1 MNHNKPVPLER
12 RFSPVPRSE
21 HDSDERQIL
30 EVLGNHGFKRWP
42 EMDQRYRSVI
52 LAEAGAGKTFEM
64 IARAE
69 FIEAQGSPAFCIRIE
84 DILGDFEKAFEVGSA
99 ETFQQWLSSQDEA
112 WIFLDSVDEARL
124 SNPKDFEKAIRQFAT
139 AIQTAQLRAHICVS
153 SRPYA
158 WRPKSDRE
166 LIECYLPYKKPQTE
180 TTDQNSEPT
189 ESSEPSETE
198 LEIYWLDPLDE
209 ADIRLFAFHRSAPE
223 VDRLI
228 AELKRLNVMAMAERP
243 FDLEGILHKWTTDR
257 ELGGRSELLQHNIE
271 LRLKESDPDKA
282 DQRPLNLGMAHEGA
296 RMLAAAVILC
306 GKPGIQVPDNT
317 HERVGIEAEK
327 VLSNWEPSDVRT
339 LLERA
344 IFNDVIYGT
353 VRFRHR
359 EVREFLAAEWFAE
372 LLQRGN
378 AYHAIEALIFR
389 EQYGEHIV
397 TPRLRPILPWL
408 ILKDENIRKRA
419 LDIHPDIAVEGGD
432 PACLP
437 LPVRKIILA
446 DILARIVRMDKV
458 GAAQDNNAIARIAQ
472 PDLTD
477 ETLSLIKKYIA
488 HDDAVFFLG
497 RVVWQGK
504 MLECVPPLFA
514 VAHDPMRDIYSR
526 IVATRTVMSCGT
538 AEQRSTLWDNLLK
551 AQAEIPRELLPDLL
565 QGTSTDG
572 EGVALLLKAID
583 KLPPYN
589 RFKVTGLRQ
598 ALHGY
603 IDRLPILNA
612 DCVQPLA
619 KLFGGLQKFLARP
632 PHMDLD
638 TGRLSE
644 EFAWLLAPV
653 THAVERL
660 VSARAASAVQDVVL
674 ETLIII
680 PDIREMRGEYFDD
693 YKDKLQELVPA
704 WPELNDTLFWWT
716 VKVKRA
722 CLERDGE
729 RLNSDLQV
737 TWPAHYWFFGPDSF
751 FHVLEW
757 LNTRE
762 LEDDRL
768 VALSLALRIYAEAKR
783 PTEWLGRL
791 RATVADDAV
800 LIARLEGWLNPK
812 ISEQESERQQQS
824 IEFKKKHER
833 QRREQERVR
842 SDWVDR
848 LKKNPDLIRNPPG
861 LKPGGFSLSQYWLMM
876 ELEGND
882 LRTKLAQK
890 ADWEF
895 LIDEFGNDVAN
906 AYRDAAMSHWRHYHP
921 GLRSEGAD
929 PSSTPGSLYFA
940 MAGLEIESRE
950 HSGFPTHLNES
961 EVDHSLRYITWE
973 LNGFPSWLET
983 MYQAN
988 RQAVIKALRT
998 EIFWELDN
1006 TNPNQLSHRL
1016 LHDLTYYAPWL
1027 HHALIEPLQTWLR
1040 ENDLPTVDSLRYSLH
1055 ILKSGG
1061 MDPAELGT
1069 LAQTKTDSAQ
1079 SNELLSHW
1087 FAIWVDAQPDSGIPA
1102 LSEWLTK
1109 LDTDQS
1115 SIAGQLFITALM
1127 GNQHHASTGP
1137 TIGNFQT
1144 AEHLKSLYVLMHT
1157 YIRVEDDIHHGTGA
1171 YSPKLRDHAQD
1182 ARGRIFN
1189 LLSEIPGKTTYVALK
1204 ELIEKQPNLDHR
1216 LWMAERAYRRAEE
1229 DGDLEPW
1236 STTQVSEFGTQF
1248 TRTPVTHRQLFDLT
1262 VARLIDLKNWLER
1275 GDTSPYVTWQRVEKE
1290 TEMRNL
1296 VADRLNQNADH
1307 SFTVSQEPEVSN
1319 NQRMDIWLQNQ
1330 NAEYPIP
1337 IELKLL
1343 DKNWSGPK
1351 LCERLRNQLAGDYLC
1366 DGTERCGAMLLIWQ
1380 GRKSAKQWKIGGK
1393 LVGVSDLQDALKKDW
1408 CSISNCYPN
1417 VADIEVIVI
1426 DLTQRAIKSDS

>member
-1 MNHNKPVPLER
+1 
-12 RFSPVPRSE
+12 
-21 HDSDERQIL
+21 
-30 EVLGNHGFKRWP
+30 
-42 EMDQRYRSVI
+42 MDQRYRSVI

-69 FIEAQGSPAFCIRIE
+69 FIEAQGSPAFFIRIE
-84 DILGDFEKAFEVGSA
+84 DILDDFEKAFEVGSA

-124 SNPKDFEKAIRQFAT
+124 SNPKEFEKAIRQFAK

-166 LIECYLPYKKPQTE
+166 LIECYLPYKKPQPE
-180 TTDQNSEPT
+180 TTVQNSEPT

-209 ADIRLFAFHRSAPE
+209 ADIRLFSVHRSVPK
-223 VDRLI
+223 VDELI
-228 AELKRLNVMAMAERP
+228 EELNRLNVMAMAERP
-243 FDLEGILHKWTTDR
+243 FDLEGILHKWTTDG
-257 ELGGRSELLQHNIE
+257 ELGSRSELLQHNIE
-271 LRLKESDPDKA
+271 LRLEESDPDKA
-282 DQRPLNLGMAHEGA
+282 VQRPLNLGKAHEGA

-317 HERVGIEAEK
+317 HERTGIEAEK
-327 VLSNWEPSDVRT
+327 VLSNWDPRDVRT

-359 EVREFLAAEWFAE
+359 EVREYLAAEWFAE
-372 LLQRGN
+372 LLQKGN
-378 AYHAIEALIFR
+378 AYHAIEELIFR

-397 TPRLRPILPWL
+397 SPRLRPILPWM

-437 LPVRKIILA
+437 LPVRKKILA
-446 DILARIVRMDKV
+446 DILASIVRKGMA
-458 GAAQDNNAIARIAQ
+458 GTAQDNNAIARIAQ

-477 ETLSLIKKYIA
+477 ETLSLINEYIA

-504 MLECVPPLFA
+504 MLECVPPLLA
-514 VAHDPMRDIYSR
+514 VAHDPTRDIYSR
-526 IVATRTVMSCGT
+526 IVATRAVMSCGT
-538 AEQRSTLWDNLLK
+538 AEQKSSLWDNLLK
-551 AQAEIPRELLPDLL
+551 AQAEIPRELLPELL

-589 RFKVTGLRQ
+589 RFKATGLCQ

-612 DCVQPLA
+612 DCIQPLTE
-619 KLFGGLQKFLARP
+619 LFDGLKKFLARP
-632 PHMDLD
+632 PHMDCH
-638 TGRLSE
+638 TGRISE
-644 EFAWLLAPV
+644 EFAWLLAPA

-674 ETLIII
+674 EILLII
-680 PDIREMRGEYFDD
+680 PDIREIRGEYFDD
-693 YKDKLQELVPA
+693 YKDKLQELVPE
-704 WPELNDTLFWWT
+704 WPELNDSLFWWS

-729 RLNSDLQV
+729 RLNSDFPV
-737 TWPAHYWFFGPDSF
+737 AWPAHYWFFGPGSF
-751 FHVLEW
+751 FRVLEW

-768 VALSLALRIYAEAKR
+768 VALSLAHRIYAEAKR
-783 PTEWLGRL
+783 PTEWLRRL
-791 RATVADDAV
+791 RATVADDTV
-800 LIARLEGWLNPK
+800 LVARLEGWLNPT
-812 ISEQESERQQQS
+812 ISDQERERQQQR
-824 IEFKKKHER
+824 IELKNKHQR
-833 QRREQERVR
+833 QRREQERNR
-842 SDWVDR
+842 SEWVDR

-861 LKPGGFSLSQYWLMM
+861 LKPGVSSNDQEFLMM
-876 ELEGND
+876 ELEGD
-882 LRTKLAQK
+882 GIQTKTTQK

-895 LIDEFGNDVAN
+895 LIDEFGHDVAN

-929 PSSTPGSLYFA
+929 PSSFPVSLYFA

-961 EVDHSLRYITWE
+961 EVVHSLRYITWE
-973 LNGFPSWLET
+973 LNGFPSWFET
-983 MYQAN
+983 MYRAN
-988 RQAVIKALRT
+988 PQAVMKALRT

-1006 TNPNQLSHRL
+1006 TKPNQPSHRL

-1027 HHALIEPLQTWLR
+1027 HHALIKPLQTWFL
-1040 ENDLPTVDSLRYSLH
+1040 ENDMPTVDSLRYSLH

-1061 MDPAELGT
+1061 MDPAEFGT
-1069 LAQTKTDSAQ
+1069 LAKTKIDSTQ
-1079 SNELLSHW
+1079 SNEILSHW

-1109 LDTDQS
+1109 LDSDQS
-1115 SIAGQLFITALM
+1115 SNACQLFITALM
-1127 GNQHHASTGP
+1127 GNRHHSSTGP
-1137 TIGNFQT
+1137 IIGNFQT
-1144 AEHLKSLYVLMHT
+1144 AEYLKSLYLLMHT
-1157 YIRVEDDIHHGTGA
+1157 YIRVEDDIHYGTGA

-1182 ARGRIFN
+1182 ARGMIFN
-1189 LLSEIPGKTTYVALK
+1189 LLSEIPGKATYVVLK
-1204 ELIEKQPNLDHR
+1204 ELIEKQSNPDRR
-1216 LWMAERAYRRAEE
+1216 LWMAERAYKRAEE

-1236 STTQVSEFGTQF
+1236 SITQISEFGTQL

-1275 GDTSPYVTWQRVEKE
+1275 SDTSPYVTWQRVKKE

-1296 VADRLNQNADH
+1296 VADRLAQNADH

-1319 NQRMDIWLQNQ
+1319 RQRMDIWLQNQ

-1343 DKNWSGPK
+1343 DKNWTGPK

-1393 LVGVSDLQDALKKDW
+1393 LVSVSDLQDALKKDW
-1408 CSISNCYPN
+1408 CSISNRYPN
-1417 VADIEVIVI
+1417 VAAIEVIVI